1 MRQNFNLV
9 PYDLA
14 GVASRVGV
22 AVAALMVL
30 SQSAAAQSF
39 RMPSTLRY
47 GSGLIDVPTA
57 WVLPHMG
64 VTGTF
69 SATALSSDEPVVL
82 NSDGDP
88 LKKTDVDPFSKTVV
102 DGSIAIGIM
111 NRLELGA
118 SIQHFAPEEDGGN
131 MLGAFA
137 RLLLVSTERLGVA
150 AGARYVTSPSPFG
163 GEGGLAP
170 GRLGYPDYRV
180 SNDLETNLSPYGVAT
195 AKVVSSESATLTLT
209 AGYGMGMFAEG
220 DDLPL
225 YADEGNATGGAFG
238 GAALHLALGNG
249 RLVHLMGEHNGF
261 DINAGVQADLG
272 AFRVGAFA
280 HGLTGSGSV
289 AEAYG
294 GGTSTYLSQKFG
306 VVASIAFPNKK
317 EIVITRDTTVTPHT
331 VVTRDTI
338 VTADTTMTALDLPAE
353 SGEILE
359 EMILFDFDRHSLSDS
374 AQAALGRKAE
384 IMMADPGI
392 TLLVEGHADE
402 RGTSPY
408 NLALGSRRAASVL
421 AYMTGE
427 DFGLDSTRFTAES
440 KGDSEPIDPLP
451 SPIREPSRNRRV
463 DFSVTGFTEMID
475 TTIAV
480 THTITETEVVTHTT
494 VITETETILNT
505 RIIGAAD
512 TVSMHT
518 SEVSNTTETVSETT
532 DTVAVEVSVLGV
544 GDRRFGHVA
553 TVAPA
558 SAATAVDVAAW
569 HPVRMTWRA
578 GRATAVLIVPGR
590 R

>member
-1 MRQNFNLV
+1 
-9 PYDLA
+9 
-14 GVASRVGV
+14 
-22 AVAALMVL
+22 
-30 SQSAAAQSF
+30 
-39 RMPSTLRY
+39 MPSTLKY
-47 GSGLIDVPTA
+47 GSGLIDVPVA

-69 SATALSSDEPVVL
+69 SAMALSSENPVVL
-82 NSDGDP
+82 NSAGDP
-88 LKKTDVDPFSKTVV
+88 LTKTDPEEFSKTVM
-102 DGSIAIGIM
+102 DGSIALGIM

-137 RLLLVSTERLGVA
+137 RLSLFSTDRLGVA
-150 AGARYVTSPSPFG
+150 AGARYVTSPSFG
-163 GEGGLAP
+163 GGDLAP
-170 GRLGYPDYRV
+170 GRLGYPDYRL
-180 SNDLETNLSPYGVAT
+180 SSTLETNLSPYGVAT
-195 AKVVSSESATLTLT
+195 AKVVSSESATLTVT
-209 AGYGMGMFAEG
+209 GGYGIGMFAEG
-220 DDLPL
+220 ENLDL
-225 YADEGNATGGAFG
+225 YAENATGGIFG

-289 AEAYG
+289 PEAGG

-306 VVASIAFPNKK
+306 VVASIAFPNKR
-317 EIVITRDTTVTPHT
+317 EIVTTRDTVVTPHS

-353 SGEILE
+353 SRMILE
-359 EMILFDFDRHSLSDS
+359 EMILFDFDRHALSDS
-374 AQAALGRKAE
+374 AQATLGRKAE

-408 NLALGSRRAASVL
+408 NVALGSRRAASVL
-421 AYMTGE
+421 AYLTGE
-427 DFGLDSTRFTAES
+427 DFGLDSMRFTAES

-475 TTIAV
+475 TTITV

-505 RIIGAAD
+505 RIIGAPD

-518 SEVSNTTETVSETT
+518 SEVSNTTETMSERT
-532 DTVAVEVSVLGV
+532 DTVAVEVSDLGV
-544 GDRRFGHVA
+544 GDRRPGSVA
-553 TVAPA
+553 AAAPA
-558 SAATAVDVAAW
+558 SAAAAADVAAW
-569 HPVRMTWRA
+569 RSVRMTWRA
-578 GRATAVLIVPGR
+578 GGVAADLTVPRGR
-590 R
+590 

>member
-14 GVASRVGV
+14 GIASRVGV
-22 AVAALMVL
+22 AVAALVVL
-30 SQSAAAQSF
+30 SQPVAAQSF

-47 GSGLIDVPTA
+47 GSGLIDVPVA

-69 SATALSSDEPVVL
+69 SAMALSSENPVVL
-82 NSDGDP
+82 NSEGEP
-88 LKKTDVDPFSKTVV
+88 LTKTDPEEFSKTVM

-137 RLLLVSTERLGVA
+137 RLSLFSTDRFGVA
-150 AGARYVTSPSPFG
+150 GGARYVTSPSPFG
-163 GEGGLAP
+163 AGGGLAP
-170 GRLGYPDYRV
+170 GRLGYPDYRL
-180 SNDLETNLSPYGVAT
+180 SDELETNLSPYGVAT
-195 AKVVSSESATLTLT
+195 AKLLSSESANLTLT
-209 AGYGMGMFAEG
+209 AGYGIGMFAEG
-220 DDLPL
+220 KDLDL
-225 YADEGNATGGAFG
+225 YAENATGGIFG

-289 AEAYG
+289 ADG
-294 GGTSTYLSQKFG
+294 DGTSTYLSQKFG
-306 VVASIAFPNKK
+306 VVASIAFPNKR
-317 EIVITRDTTVTPHT
+317 EIVVTRDTVVTPHS

-338 VTADTTMTALDLPAE
+338 VTADTTMAALDLPAE
-353 SGEILE
+353 TRQILE
-359 EMILFDFDRHSLSDS
+359 EMVLFDFDRHALSDS

-384 IMMADPGI
+384 VMMADPGI

-408 NLALGSRRAASVL
+408 NVALGSRRAAAVL
-421 AYMTGE
+421 AYLTGE
-427 DFGLDSTRFTAES
+427 DFGLDSMRFTAES

-463 DFSVTGFTEMID
+463 DFSVTGFTEMVD
-475 TTIAV
+475 TTITV

-505 RIIGAAD
+505 RVIGAPD
-512 TVSMHT
+512 PVGVPSF
-518 SEVSNTTETVSETT
+518 EVSNTTETVSETT
-532 DTVAVEVSVLGV
+532 DTVAVEVSDLGV
-544 GDRRFGHVA
+544 GDRGPGSVGA
-553 TVAPA
+553 VAPA
-558 SAATAVDVAAW
+558 SAAAAADVAAW
-569 HPVRMTWRA
+569 RSVRLTWRVGQA
-578 GRATAVLIVPGR
+578 AADLIVPRGR
-590 R
+590 

>member
-14 GVASRVGV
+14 GIASRVGV

-47 GSGLIDVPTA
+47 GSGLIDVPVA

-69 SATALSSDEPVVL
+69 SAMALSSENPVVL
-82 NSDGDP
+82 NSEGEP
-88 LKKTDVDPFSKTVV
+88 LTKTDPEGFSKTVM

-137 RLLLVSTERLGVA
+137 RLSLFSTDRFGVA
-150 AGARYVTSPSPFG
+150 GGARYVTSPSPFE

-170 GRLGYPDYRV
+170 GRLGYPDYRL
-180 SNDLETNLSPYGVAT
+180 SDNALNTNLSPYGVAT

-209 AGYGMGMFAEG
+209 GGYGIGMFAEG
-220 DDLPL
+220 DDLNL
-225 YADEGNATGGAFG
+225 YAENATGGAFG

-289 AEAYG
+289 ADG
-294 GGTSTYLSQKFG
+294 DGTSTYLSQKFG
-306 VVASIAFPNKK
+306 VVASIAFPNKRK
-317 EIVITRDTTVTPHT
+317 IVITRDTVVTPHT

-353 SGEILE
+353 TREILA
-359 EMILFDFDRHSLSDS
+359 EMILFDFDRHTLSDS
-374 AQAALGRKAE
+374 AEAALGRKAE
-384 IMMADPGI
+384 VMMADPGI

-408 NLALGSRRAASVL
+408 NVALGSRRAASVL
-421 AYMTGE
+421 AYLTGE
-427 DFGLDSTRFTAES
+427 DFGLDSMRFTAES

-475 TTIAV
+475 TTITV

-505 RIIGAAD
+505 RIIGAPD

-532 DTVAVEVSVLGV
+532 DTVAVEMSDLGV
-544 GDRRFGHVA
+544 EDRRSGSVA
-553 TVAPA
+553 TVAAA
-558 SAATAVDVAAW
+558 SAAGAPDVAAW
-569 HPVRMTWRA
+569 RSVMVTWRA
-578 GRATAVLIVPGR
+578 GHPPIWSAP
-590 R
+590 

>member
-1 MRQNFNLV
+1 MRQNFSLV
-9 PYDLA
+9 PYGLA
-14 GVASRVGV
+14 SIASRVGV
-22 AVAALMVL
+22 VVAALVVL

-47 GSGLIDVPTA
+47 GSGLIDVPVA

-69 SATALSSDEPVVL
+69 SAMALSSENPVVL
-82 NSDGDP
+82 NSEGDR
-88 LKKTDVDPFSKTVV
+88 LTKTDPEEFSKTVM

-118 SIQHFAPEEDGGN
+118 SVQHFAPEDDGGN

-137 RLLLVSTERLGVA
+137 RLSLFAAERLGVA

-163 GEGGLAP
+163 AGGGLAP
-170 GRLGYPDYRV
+170 GRLGYPDYRL
-180 SNDLETNLSPYGVAT
+180 SDELKTNLSPYGVAT
-195 AKVVSSESATLTLT
+195 AKVLSSESATLTLT
-209 AGYGMGMFAEG
+209 AGYGIGMFAEG
-220 DDLPL
+220 DDLDL
-225 YADEGNATGGAFG
+225 YAENATGGIFG

-280 HGLTGSGSV
+280 HGLTGSGTI
-289 AEAYG
+289 AD

-306 VVASIAFPNKK
+306 VVASIAFPNKR
-317 EIVITRDTTVTPHT
+317 EIVITRDTVVTPHT

-338 VTADTTMTALDLPAE
+338 VTADTTMAALDLPAE
-353 SGEILE
+353 SRAILE
-359 EMILFDFDRHSLSDS
+359 EMILFDFDRHALSDS
-374 AQAALGRKAE
+374 AQATLGRKAE
-384 IMMADPGI
+384 VMMADPGI

-408 NLALGSRRAASVL
+408 NVALGSRRAASVL
-421 AYMTGE
+421 AYLTGE
-427 DFGLDSTRFTAES
+427 DFGLDSMRFTAES

-475 TTIAV
+475 TTITV

-505 RIIGAAD
+505 RIIGAPD

-518 SEVSNTTETVSETT
+518 SEVSNTTETVSDRT
-532 DTVAVEVSVLGV
+532 DTVSVEVSDLGV
-544 GDRRFGHVA
+544 RDRGPGAVA
-553 TVAPA
+553 AIAPA
-558 SAATAVDVAAW
+558 SAAAAKDVGAW
-569 HPVRMTWRA
+569 RSVRMTWRA
-578 GRATAVLIVPGR
+578 GQAAADPIVPRGR
-590 R
+590 

>member
-9 PYDLA
+9 PYYLA

-22 AVAALMVL
+22 AAAALTVL

-47 GSGLIDVPTA
+47 GSGLIDVPVA

-69 SATALSSDEPVVL
+69 SAMALSSDEPVVL
-82 NSDGDP
+82 NKDGKRLTKADP
-88 LKKTDVDPFSKTVV
+88 DEFSKTVM

-118 SIQHFAPEEDGGN
+118 SIQHIAPEEDGGN

-137 RLLLVSTERLGVA
+137 RLSLFSTERLGVA
-150 AGARYVTSPSPFG
+150 AGTRYVTSPSSFG
-163 GEGGLAP
+163 AEGGLAP
-170 GRLGYPDYRV
+170 GRLGYPDYRL
-180 SNDLETNLSPYGVAT
+180 SDDLNTNLSPYGVAT
-195 AKVVSSESATLTLT
+195 AKVVRSESATLTLT

-220 DDLPL
+220 GDDLPL
-225 YADEGNATGGAFG
+225 YAENATGGAFG
-238 GAALHLALGNG
+238 GAALHMALGNG

-280 HGLTGSGSV
+280 HGLTGSGNV
-289 AEAYG
+289 AD

-306 VVASIAFPNKK
+306 VVASVAFPNKR
-317 EIVITRDTTVTPHT
+317 EIVVTRDTVVTPHS

-338 VTADTTMTALDLPAE
+338 VTADTTMTALDLPADTRD
-353 SGEILE
+353 ILE
-359 EMILFDFDRHSLSDS
+359 EMILFDFDRHALSDS

-392 TLLVEGHADE
+392 TVLVEGHADE
-402 RGTSPY
+402 RGTGPY
-408 NLALGSRRAASVL
+408 NVALGSRRAASVL
-421 AYMTGE
+421 AYLTGE
-427 DFGLDSTRFTAES
+427 DFGLDSMRFTAES
-440 KGDSEPIDPLP
+440 KGASEPIDPLP

-475 TTIAV
+475 TAITV

-494 VITETETILNT
+494 VVTETETILNT
-505 RIIGAAD
+505 RIIGGPD
-512 TVSMHT
+512 TVSTHT

-532 DTVAVEVSVLGV
+532 DTVSVEVSDLGV
-544 GDRRFGHVA
+544 GDRRSGSVA
-553 TVAPA
+553 AVALDG
-558 SAATAVDVAAW
+558 AAAVADVAA
-569 HPVRMTWRA
+569 RRSAGITWRIPFHL
-578 GRATAVLIVPGR
+578 GQPR

>member
-22 AVAALMVL
+22 AVAALVVL

-64 VTGTF
+64 VTATF
-69 SATALSSDEPVVL
+69 SAMALSSENPVVL
-82 NSDGDP
+82 TKDGKR
-88 LKKTDVDPFSKTVV
+88 LTKTDPDEFSKTAM
-102 DGSIAIGIM
+102 DGSIAIGFM

-118 SIQHFAPEEDGGN
+118 SVQHFAPEQDGGN

-137 RLLLVSTERLGVA
+137 RLSLFSTERFGVA
-150 AGARYVTSPSPFG
+150 AGTRYVTSPSY
-163 GEGGLAP
+163 GEGDLVP
-170 GRLGYPDYRV
+170 GRLGYPDYRLLD
-180 SNDLETNLSPYGVAT
+180 SDELKTNLSPYGVAT
-195 AKVVSSESATLTLT
+195 AKVVSSESAKLTLT
-209 AGYGMGMFAEG
+209 AGYGIGMFAEG
-220 DDLPL
+220 EDLDF
-225 YADEGNATGGAFG
+225 YAENATGGIFG

-289 AEAYG
+289 PEADG

-306 VVASIAFPNKK
+306 VVASIAFPNKRK
-317 EIVITRDTTVTPHT
+317 VVITRDTVVTPHT

-338 VTADTTMTALDLPAE
+338 VTADTTMAALDLPAE
-353 SGEILE
+353 TREILE
-359 EMILFDFDRHSLSDS
+359 EMILFDFDRHALSDS
-374 AQAALGRKAE
+374 AQATLGRKAE
-384 IMMADPGI
+384 IMMADPGV

-402 RGTSPY
+402 RGTGPY
-408 NLALGSRRAASVL
+408 NVALGSRRAAAVL
-421 AYMTGE
+421 AYLTGE
-427 DFGLDSTRFTAES
+427 DFGLDSMRFTTES

-475 TTIAV
+475 TTITV

-505 RIIGAAD
+505 RIIGAPD
-512 TVSMHT
+512 TVSMHM
-518 SEVSNTTETVSETT
+518 SEVSNTTETVSDRT
-532 DTVAVEVSVLGV
+532 DTVSVEVSDLGA
-544 GDRRFGHVA
+544 GDRRPGSVA
-553 TVAPA
+553 TIAAA
-558 SAATAVDVAAW
+558 SAATAADAGEW
-569 HPVRMTWRA
+569 RSVRMTWRA
-578 GRATAVLIVPGR
+578 GRAAADLIVPKGR
-590 R
+590 